1 MVETKISY
9 GILLHS
15 LRKYIEDTTGLPT
28 VWRYVGFKPPSTPD
42 FMTIQFVNSA
52 FNTRTKLRELVD
64 ERIFFHI
71 STAATDVVTLDKQQS
86 KLTEILMY
94 HKIPLLDYE
103 GNQHG
108 IFSVTNITAIN
119 QIDYGTQVEQE
130 TERLRSYTDFYVD
143 VNHIKKRQ

>member
-1 MVETKISY
+1 MVETKITY

-28 VWRYVGFKPPSTPD
+28 IWRYVGYKPPSSLN
-42 FMTIQFVNSA
+42 FMTISFVNSA
-52 FNTRTKLRELVD
+52 FNTRTKMKELVD
-64 ERIFFHI
+64 ERIFFNI
-71 STAATDVVTLDKQQS
+71 STAAQDVVTLDKQQS
-86 KLTEILMY
+86 QLTEILMY

-108 IFSVTNITAIN
+108 VFSVTDITAIN
-119 QIDYGTQVEQE
+119 HIDYGTEVEKE
-130 TERLRSYTDFYVD
+130 SDRLRSYTDFYVD